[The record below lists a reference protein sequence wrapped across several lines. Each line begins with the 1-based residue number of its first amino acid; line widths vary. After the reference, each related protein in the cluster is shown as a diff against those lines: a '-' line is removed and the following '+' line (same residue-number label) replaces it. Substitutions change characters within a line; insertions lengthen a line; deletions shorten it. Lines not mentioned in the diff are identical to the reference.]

1 MPGKKYV
8 LTLAYGT
15 LSEAEV
21 EAYLTNLNLNYRV
34 VGRVGRCLI
43 LEAEE
48 ISPQIWSGLAG
59 IHKVAEVFAEVSGA
73 EELKLDLL
81 ADSASDKMRWAVSTY
96 SDSRD
101 SAEDFAEALQRRLKE
116 AFKAW
121 GVRKTKM
128 LRGELYNV
136 GSSWEYE
143 VFSQRLQEERVV
155 EEGLE
160 VLAVEHRN
168 WLIGRTIAVVD
179 HLGYRRRDLVRPI
192 QDPKITIPPKL
203 ARILVNLTGCR
214 RGDTLLDP
222 FCGLGTIL
230 AEAVMCGVNVIGVDA
245 DAGRVEGARRNL
257 RWLMEQHKI
266 DGVKVEIYVGY
277 AEKLH
282 KILKDRFVDGVATE
296 PILLPPLK
304 QPPPDQEAERL
315 LEKAGETYYKGLP
328 SISKHL
334 KPEGRAA
341 IVIPCVKTRSRRVL
355 SFDLAAEASRFGL
368 RLCRLTSVEKFP
380 ILVED
385 PTQMVMRGVYLFK
398 KAEKLSFT

>member
-1 MPGKKYV
+1 MLAKKYV

-21 EAYLTNLNLNYRV
+21 EAYLTNLNLNYKV

-48 ISPQIWSGLAG
+48 ISPRIWSGLAG
-59 IHKVAEVFAEVSGA
+59 IHKVAEVFAEVDGA
-73 EELKLDLL
+73 EGLNLDTL
-81 ADSASDKMRWAVSTY
+81 AESASDKMRWAVSTY

-101 SAEDFAEALQRRLKE
+101 SAEEFAETLQQSLKE

-128 LRGELYNV
+128 LRGDLHKV

-143 VFSQRLQEERVV
+143 VSSQRLQEERVV
-155 EEGLE
+155 EEGFE
-160 VLAVEHRN
+160 VLAVKHKN
-168 WLIGRTIAVVD
+168 WLISRTIAVVD
-179 HLGYRRRDLVRPI
+179 HLGYRQRDLERPI

-203 ARILVNLTGCR
+203 ARILVNLTGCK

-230 AEAVMCGVNVIGVDA
+230 AEAVICGVNVIGVDA
-245 DAGRVEGARRNL
+245 DASRVEGARRNL
-257 RWLMEQHKI
+257 RWLVEQYKI
-266 DGVKVEIYVGY
+266 EDVRVEVYVGY

-282 KILKDRFVDGVATE
+282 KILRGRAVDGVATE

-304 QPPPDQEAERL
+304 QPPPDQEAERM
-315 LEKAGETYYKGLP
+315 LEKASETYYKSLP

-334 KPEGRAA
+334 KPEKKAA
-341 IVIPCVKTRSRRVL
+341 IVIPCVKTRSRRIL
-355 SFDLAAEASRFGL
+355 SFDLAMEASKVGL

-398 KAEKLSFT
+398 KG

>member
-1 MPGKKYV
+1 MAAKKYV

-21 EAYLTNLNLNYRV
+21 ETYLISLNLNYRV

-59 IHKVAEVFAEVSGA
+59 VHKVAEILAEVDRA
-73 EELKLDLL
+73 EGLDLDIL
-81 ADSASDKMRWAVSTY
+81 ADSASDKMKWAVSTY
-96 SDSRD
+96 SDSKD
-101 SAEDFAEALQRRLKE
+101 SAEEFAETLQQSLKE

-128 LRGELYNV
+128 LRGELYRL

-143 VFSQRLQEERVV
+143 VSSQRLREEKVI
-155 EEGLE
+155 EDGFE
-160 VLAVEHRN
+160 VLAVKYRN

-179 HLGYRRRDLVRPI
+179 HLGYRRRDLERPF
-192 QDPKITIPPKL
+192 QDPKITMPPKL
-203 ARILVNLTGCR
+203 ARILVNLTGCK
-214 RGDTLLDP
+214 RGETLLDP

-230 AEAVMCGVNVIGVDA
+230 GEAVMCGVNVIGVDA
-245 DAGRVEGARRNL
+245 DATRVGNARRNL
-257 RWLMEQHKI
+257 GWIIEQYGI
-266 DGVKVEIYVGY
+266 EDVKVEIHVGY
-277 AEKLH
+277 AERLH
-282 KILKDRFVDGVATE
+282 KILRGRVVDGVATE

-304 QPPPDQEAERL
+304 QPPPDQEAERM
-315 LEKAGETYYKGLP
+315 LEKASKTYCNSLP

-334 KPEGRAA
+334 KREGRAA
-341 IVIPCVKTRSRRVL
+341 IVIPCVKTRTSRVL
-355 SFDLAAEASRFGL
+355 SFDLAKEAAKVGL
-368 RLCRLTSVEKFP
+368 KLCHLTSVKKFP

-385 PTQMVMRGVYLFK
+385 PTQRVMRGVYLFK
-398 KAEKLSFT
+398 KD